1 MAIIYSY
8 PEGTPTLLD
17 TVLGVQFDNNGNP
30 TKSFLISDIIGLV
43 PTPPTPPTPTLQEV
57 CNAGSQALNV
67 PIIIEDLNAVNV
79 LQVFSE
85 SGTAIFGQSA
95 EGAGVYGNTDI
106 GYGVY
111 GTAQTGYG
119 VYGYSV
125 DGRGVYA
132 ECGNGGEGGAL
143 IADGGSTGLGIGVMN
158 GGISI
163 LGLQGPVTGYQL
175 SLSLNLAAKPS
186 TNTWTIVSDERV
198 KTNVNPY
205 TKGLETIL
213 AINPITYDYNGKAGF
228 DSTITNNIGIIA
240 QDVINIIPESINTYH
255 AKLNEDDKEKTELY
269 NFDSHALTFILI
281 NAIKELKA
289 EIDLL
294 KSK

>member
-67 PIIIEDLNAVNV
+67 PILIEDLNTPNV

-85 SGTAIFGQSA
+85 DGVAIFGQSA